1 MKKILILFFLSLFVF
16 AGIGL
21 AEEQKFQ
28 FDQKNLEKA
37 YKLVDQKQ
45 YVKALVIL
53 DKLTTASEEQMSQFN
68 REDKIVYAD
77 VYFNIGFCYG
87 KLGNDDKK
95 LEYYNQALSIFTE
108 HQATLYDLA
117 KHYKDKNEDDM
128 AIGVLEKLININA
141 THDWALLML
150 GDIYNKKGDFIKS
163 KDYYKEAARLGNE
176 EAESKLNQE
185 AESQQ

>member
-1 MKKILILFFLSLFVF
+1 MKKILILFFLSVFVC
-16 AGIGL
+16 AGTGL

-53 DKLTTASEEQMSQFN
+53 DKLTLASEEQISQFD
-68 REDKIVYAD
+68 REDKMVYSD

-95 LEYYNQALSIFTE
+95 LENYNQSLSIFPDN
-108 HQATLYDLA
+108 QATLYDLA
-117 KHYKDKNEDDM
+117 KHYKDRNEDDM
-128 AIGVLEKLININA
+128 AISFLEKLININA

-150 GDIYNKKGDFIKS
+150 GDIYDKKGDFTKA
-163 KDYYKEAARLGNE
+163 KDYYKEASRLGNE
-176 EAESKLNQE
+176 EAEIKLNQE
-185 AESQQ
+185 PVSQQ